1 MDTYSYGE
9 TPVKVIKRNMASS
22 LISNYFHIEEVG
34 EGRLAVIETINQGID
49 SHLEAYTESKFTDN
63 GRRLICDFSQK
74 DMLIFLRRLHELD
87 TLAAMSLRMA
97 ILENIG
103 IEEI

>member
-1 MDTYSYGE
+1 METYAYGQ

-22 LISNYFHIEEVG
+22 LLSGYYHIEEVG
-34 EGRLAVIETINQGID
+34 EGREAVIAVVNQGID
-49 SHLEAYTESKFTDN
+49 SRLEAITDSKFTDN

-74 DMLIFLRRLHELD
+74 DMLVLLRRLYENGSD
-87 TLAAMSLRMA
+87 EAMSLRSS
-97 ILENIG
+97 ILESIG